1 MRVTKI
7 FTLRNPKSPVSEA
20 FRTLRT
26 NIQFSSIDKP
36 IRSIVITSSGPG
48 EGKSTVAINTA
59 VAMAQSEKRVLLIDC
74 DLRKPTLHRSF
85 NMSSLK
91 GLTNILVE
99 NADYTDVLYKAT
111 GIEELDVVGSGPVPP
126 NPAELIGS
134 NKMKAFI
141 EQMKEEYDMVILD
154 APPIGLVTD
163 SAILSTIVDGTI
175 LVCSVGEADIN
186 AAKRSKDLLD
196 KVKANILGVVL
207 NKVPVNGGG
216 YYKYHYNQYY
226 DYSYYDN
233 GKNKKRKSKKN
244 KRKKEKTNA

>member
-1 MRVTKI
+1 MRGSEI
-7 FTLRNPKSPVSEA
+7 FTKRNPKSPISEA

-48 EGKSTVAINTA
+48 EGKSTVSINIAAAI
-59 VAMAQSEKRVLLIDC
+59 AQAEKKVLLIDC
-74 DLRKPTLHRSF
+74 DLRKPTLHKTF

-99 NADYTDVLYKAT
+99 NIDYK
-111 GIEELDVVGSGPVPP
+111 DVVFTDQEIEGLDIIASGPVPP
-126 NPAELIGS
+126 NPAELLGS
-134 NKMKAFI
+134 NRMKSFI
-141 EQMKEEYDMVILD
+141 EMMKDIYDMVILD
-154 APPIGLVTD
+154 TPPVGLVTD
-163 SAILSTIVDGTI
+163 SALLSTIVDGTI

-186 AAKRSKDLLD
+186 GTKRAKDLLD

-207 NKVPVNGGG
+207 NKIPVNDGG

-226 DYSYYDN
+226 DYSYYDE
-233 GKNKKRKSKKN
+233 GSRG
-244 KRKKEKTNA
+244 